1 MLQRYHIFKY
11 LPNKNRNIFMSF
23 PKKTIICNDKI
34 TDFYGFKYN
43 QKFLQ

>member
-1 MLQRYHIFKY
+1 MLQRYYIFKY

-23 PKKTIICNDKI
+23 TNKTIVYNYKI
-34 TDFYGFKYN
+34 TDYYGFKYN